1 MTLKNEHSGM
11 QQTMQDS
18 LFRLDGQVALIT
30 GCRRGIGLAMADALA
45 EAGADI
51 IGISATLDP
60 ANSMVGEAV
69 RRRGR
74 RFFGFRCDLCDRTA
88 VDLVLEQVLNQH
100 PVIDVLVNNAG
111 IVRRSPAE
119 DHSDALWDMV
129 LEVNLSAA
137 FRISRR
143 IGRSMLERG
152 RGSIISTASILSDQG
167 GLNVA
172 GYAASK
178 AGLANLTRSFANE
191 WAGRGVRVNA
201 IAPGYVET
209 DMTTVLQSDPVRSR
223 QILERIPAGRF
234 GSPDDLRGPVVF
246 LASDASRYMHGE
258 TLVVDGGWMGR

>member
-1 MTLKNEHSGM
+1 
-11 QQTMQDS
+11 MQDS

-30 GCRRGIGLAMADALA
+30 GCSRGIGQAMADALA
-45 EAGADI
+45 DAGADI
-51 IGISATLDP
+51 VGISASLNP
-60 ANSMVGEAV
+60 EASAVGDAV
-69 RRRGR
+69 RKRGR
-74 RFFGFRCDLCDRTA
+74 RFSGFRCDLSDRNA
-88 VDLVLEQVLNQH
+88 VDRVLEEVLNRH

-129 LEVNLSAA
+129 LEVNLSAV
-137 FRISRR
+137 FRVSRR
-143 IGRSMLERG
+143 IGTTMLERG

-178 AGLANLTRSFANE
+178 AGLANLTRSLANE

-201 IAPGYVET
+201 IAPGYVKTE
-209 DMTTVLQSDPVRSR
+209 MTEVLQADPQRSR